1 MLEIWYLREN
11 IEIKQ
16 TLLESRF
23 IRLNY
28 LKYGVA
34 ECAKVLL
41 HSSTLEKYKIGRM
54 INLHANSNLH
64 LSSPEIRRKVVSK
77 INYDELRLKRI
88 ESTDMIRLT
97 VRKQQLRH

>member
-1 MLEIWYLREN
+1 
-11 IEIKQ
+11 
-16 TLLESRF
+16 
-23 IRLNY
+23 
-28 LKYGVA
+28 
-34 ECAKVLL
+34 
-41 HSSTLEKYKIGRM
+41 M